1 MSSQTMSRAFAVKY
15 GDKGKLK
22 SGEWSQREFDD
33 YRDMMLS
40 HKIFENDDV
49 AKRKAELDLEKRYR
63 RGVEKRA
70 ESTGSRIGFGFRTM
84 FGGESAPVTRGTLFG
99 N

>member
-1 MSSQTMSRAFAVKY
+1 MGIQTIGRAFAVKY
-15 GDKGKLK
+15 GDKGKLE

-33 YRDMMLS
+33 YRDTMLS

-63 RGVEKRA
+63 LGVEKRA
-70 ESTGSRIGFGFRTM
+70 ESTGSRTGYGFRNT
-84 FGGESAPVTRGTLFG
+84 FGGESAPITRGTLFG